1 LHKVWDGSRSGRKF
15 RRISSE
21 ILRRVVVE
29 RESTIKIFALSL
41 RKQKRGRI

>member
-29 RESTIKIFALSL
+29 GESAIKVFALGL
-41 RKQKRGRI
+41 RQEKRRRI